1 MQAVSEERRIVVVGG
16 GPAAKAAAGAY
27 REAGGRGEVT
37 IIAAEGRL
45 PYERPPLSKE
55 YLRGEMEIDEL
66 ALESSKWYRSREI
79 NVVLGTRVS
88 KLDLERGSMSSEDG
102 RRWEFDLCLLATGAH
117 PLLPDLAGVQRPQVH
132 QIRTVGDSDR
142 LADLDVASV
151 LVLGSGFI
159 GCEVAASLA
168 MRGGDVTIASL
179 EASPQVERLGEKV
192 SERIAQWLEG
202 HGVTMLAETELAEI
216 ASGAEGRLSVRFADG
231 RSQDTEAVLAALGIS
246 RNTGL
251 AEEAGVEVDG
261 GVLVDEAMRSSHP
274 RLLAA
279 GDVAFAHNF
288 AAGRRLRVEHWGE
301 ALNQGEVAGRTMA
314 GVETGWG
321 VAPGFWSTIGERT
334 MKYAGWGDGW
344 DEMIF
349 EDGKGESFTAWYGRD
364 REIVGVLAHDRDED
378 FELGRR
384 LVRERAPWS

>member
-1 MQAVSEERRIVVVGG
+1 MEEALAPEGVLLAVHWRGSDPRRELAGQGGSRHPAQAESTVLGYRRADTRLRARPLVQAVSEERRIVVVGG

-79 NVVLGTRVS
+79 DVRAGDPRRRARPRARIDV
-88 KLDLERGSMSSEDG
+88 ERGRASLRSSISACWRPARD
-102 RRWEFDLCLLATGAH
+102 
-117 PLLPDLAGVQRPQVH
+117 PLLPDLAGVRRPQVH

-192 SERIAQWLEG
+192 SERIAQ
-202 HGVTMLAETELAEI
+202 LAGGT
-216 ASGAEGRLSVRFADG
+216 R
-231 RSQDTEAVLAALGIS
+231 
-246 RNTGL
+246 RN
-251 AEEAGVEVDG
+251 
-261 GVLVDEAMRSSHP
+261 H
-274 RLLAA
+274 
-279 GDVAFAHNF
+279 
-288 AAGRRLRVEHWGE
+288 AGR
-301 ALNQGEVAGRTMA
+301 N
-314 GVETGWG
+314 
-321 VAPGFWSTIGERT
+321 
-334 MKYAGWGDGW
+334 
-344 DEMIF
+344 
-349 EDGKGESFTAWYGRD
+349 
-364 REIVGVLAHDRDED
+364 
-378 FELGRR
+378 
-384 LVRERAPWS
+384 